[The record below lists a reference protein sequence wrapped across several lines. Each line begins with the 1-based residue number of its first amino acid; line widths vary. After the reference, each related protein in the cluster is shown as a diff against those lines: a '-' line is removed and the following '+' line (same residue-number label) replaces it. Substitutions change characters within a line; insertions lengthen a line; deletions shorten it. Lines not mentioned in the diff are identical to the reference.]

1 MSVKESRIF
10 EYLSKTL
17 ESNELLDWLENLAAL
32 NLNSSTRWT
41 TAVGSRLT
49 FPEQLTCS
57 SWPRYATIRLESRSL
72 GQKTGKCQK
81 WQEPVSSIVRLNEPL
96 TLEQWLPGR
105 SVSSWWSRT
114 TLTTLPANQI
124 RGELG
129 NCPGVNWPHRHWLNA
144 KSQTRAKESVRLR
157 RRACAHWI
165 RSADWATMTLT
176 MTVHCAPDRPCSGR
190 CLWMPG
196 TRWSSSYFRGTFEV
210 HSKSRR
216 VGTSLCT
223 RIFSGALARFH
234 NLLPSS
240 SQFFPVPTSG
250 FLRFLRIL
258 RENLCAKIRSLEC
271 NKTRRKIL

>member
-1 MSVKESRIF
+1 MSVKESRTF

-49 FPEQLTCS
+49 FPEQLTGS

-176 MTVHCAPDRPCSGR
+176 TTVHCAPGRPCSGR

-210 HSKSRR
+210 HSVNHEESELLC
-216 VGTSLCT
+216 VHGSLVE
-223 RIFSGALARFH
+223 
-234 NLLPSS
+234 P
-240 SQFFPVPTSG
+240 
-250 FLRFLRIL
+250 
-258 RENLCAKIRSLEC
+258 
-271 NKTRRKIL
+271 